1 MVGSTTGVPQNRG
14 LQLGEEQAPLIS
26 LPDSRQPETADASYS
41 LRLPNAGRRYLQIPS
56 RPSRHKCLS
65 HRLKSVEFISRE
77 RSSLQAESVRSASRH
92 PAQQRLF
99 QLVPIALGWQ
109 RQELVILVSAL
120 AQSLLNFA
128 SVAAASD
135 RFLFCA
141 RRLLANP

>member
-1 MVGSTTGVPQNRG
+1 MAGSTTGVPQNRG

-26 LPDSRQPETADASYS
+26 PPDSRRPETAYASYS
-41 LRLPNAGRRYLQIPS
+41 LRLPNAGQRYLQILGGQILHKFLNH
-56 RPSRHKCLS
+56 RP
-65 HRLKSVEFISRE
+65 KSLEFISRE
-77 RSSLQAESVRSASRH
+77 RSPRWAESVRWASRH
-92 PAQQRLF
+92 PAQQRSF
-99 QLVPIALGWQ
+99 QLIRSALDWQ

-135 RFLFCA
+135 KFFFCA